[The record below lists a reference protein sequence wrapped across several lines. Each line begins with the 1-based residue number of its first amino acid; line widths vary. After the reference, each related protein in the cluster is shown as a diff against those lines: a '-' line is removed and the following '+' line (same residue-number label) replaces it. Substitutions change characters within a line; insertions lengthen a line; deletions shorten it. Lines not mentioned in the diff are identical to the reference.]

1 MGHRPPGAV
10 IGAEFSPIPP
20 GSLVWLWEPMTGA
33 WSRRRLLA
41 GPDAPGPHLM
51 PGLSSPRWQVADLQ
65 DRDTALL
72 VLRRLA
78 SHRSAPVRA
87 FALSQ
92 QALTGRWDL
101 HQAVDLGTLCARV
114 WGSDSTV
121 GVSRVA

>member
-1 MGHRPPGAV
+1 MGVRPPGAV
-10 IGAEFSPIPP
+10 IGAEYCPIPP
-20 GSLVWLWEPMTGA
+20 GALVWLWEPLTGA

-41 GPDAPGPHLM
+41 GPDAPGPHLT

-87 FALSQ
+87 FSLVQ
-92 QALTGRWDL
+92 VALTGRWDL
-101 HQAVDLGTLCARV
+101 HQASELGALCART
-114 WGSDSTV
+114 WGPPSP
-121 GVSRVA
+121 GVSLVA